1 MPERPQAKNNQ
12 RYGKMARYFGYSPKG
27 TAKSAVES
35 FESTTQVRSA
45 GGTLLGTVYV
55 DISDEE
61 WAVAIAYG
69 RTQHPKLR
77 GPEPIYEVRYAH
89 RTGETGET
97 ERIDTREEGA
107 CAITVDPFPSVDDF
121 IVWALGEEKGRI
133 TGTVV

>member
-1 MPERPQAKNNQ
+1 
-12 RYGKMARYFGYSPKG
+12 MARYFGYSPKG
-27 TAKSAVES
+27 TVKSAVES

-107 CAITVDPFPSVDDF
+107 CAITVDPFPSVADF

>member
-1 MPERPQAKNNQ
+1 
-12 RYGKMARYFGYSPKG
+12 MARYFGYSPKG

-35 FESTTQVRSA
+35 FESTTQVRNA

-97 ERIDTREEGA
+97 ERIDTREEDA
-107 CAITVDPFPSVDDF
+107 CAITVDPFPSVDEF